1 MKYLSKKTADV
12 LTDVLSIILG
22 CVIMALG
29 MVIFTIPNNLA
40 PGGVS
45 GLATAIAHILP
56 LNVGLLALIFNV
68 PILIVS
74 LVMFG
79 WRSVVRTILAT
90 VVFSVSVDVLTP
102 VMFTYTNNVLLASVV
117 GGVLIGAGVGI
128 LFVRNITTGGT
139 DLITMILRKPFPQLQ
154 AGSLMIVIDSV
165 VVLIAVF
172 IFRDIEVAL
181 YSAITIFIAGKV
193 IDAIMQGV
201 DYAKIILV
209 ITNRP
214 EEILRELTVNLGRG
228 VTQMPAR
235 GGYTRKDKSMLLTVA
250 RRSEI
255 SITLKAVKKIDP
267 ESFVILYNATE
278 VHGEGFKEIN
288 L

>member
-1 MKYLSKKTADV
+1 MSGLSKKTAGM
-12 LTDVLSIILG
+12 LTDALSIFLG

-45 GLATAIAHILP
+45 GLATAVAHVLP
-56 LNVGLLALIFNV
+56 VNVGFLTLIFNV
-68 PILIVS
+68 PVLVVS
-74 LVMFG
+74 LIMFG
-79 WRSVVRTILAT
+79 WRSVVRTVFATLA
-90 VVFSVSVDVLTP
+90 FSVSIDVLMP

-128 LFVRNITTGGT
+128 LFIRGITTGGT
-139 DLITMILRKPFPQLQ
+139 DMITMILRKPFPQLQ
-154 AGSLMIVIDSV
+154 AGSLMIIIDSV

-172 IFRDIEVAL
+172 IFGDIEIAL
-181 YSAITIFIAGKV
+181 YSAITIFVAGKV
-193 IDAIMQGV
+193 IDAIMQGM
-201 DYAKIILV
+201 DFAKIILI
-209 ITNRP
+209 ITDRQK
-214 EEILRELTVNLGRG
+214 EILDELTRNLGRG
-228 VTQMPAR
+228 VTEMPAR
-235 GGYTRKDKSMLLTVA
+235 GGFTGKDKSMLLTVA

-255 SITLKAVKKIDP
+255 AATLRAVKKIDP

>member
-1 MKYLSKKTADV
+1 VKNISKKTADV
-12 LTDVLSIILG
+12 LTDALSILLG

-45 GLATAIAHILP
+45 GLATALAHVLP
-56 LNVGLLALIFNV
+56 INVGFLTLIFNV
-68 PILIVS
+68 PILIVG

-79 WRSVVRTILAT
+79 WRSVVRTVFAT
-90 VVFSVSVDVLTP
+90 LMFSVSIDVLSP

-128 LFVRNITTGGT
+128 LFIRNITTGGT
-139 DLITMILRKPFPQLQ
+139 DMITMILRKPFPQLQ

-172 IFRDIEVAL
+172 IFGDIEIAL
-181 YSAITIFIAGKV
+181 YSAITLFVAGKV

-201 DYAKIILV
+201 DFAKIILI
-209 ITNRP
+209 ITDRQKDV
-214 EEILRELTVNLGRG
+214 LDELTRNLGRG
-228 VTQMPAR
+228 VTEMPAR
-235 GGYTRKDKSMLLTVA
+235 GGFTGKDKSMLLTVA

-255 SITLKAVKKIDP
+255 AATLRAVKKIDP

>member
-1 MKYLSKKTADV
+1 
-12 LTDVLSIILG
+12 
-22 CVIMALG
+22 MALG

-45 GLATAIAHILP
+45 GLATALAHVLP
-56 LNVGLLALIFNV
+56 INVGFLTLIFNV
-68 PILIVS
+68 PILIVG

-79 WRSVVRTILAT
+79 WRSVVRTVFAT
-90 VVFSVSVDVLTP
+90 LMFSVSIDVLSP

-128 LFVRNITTGGT
+128 LFIRNITTGGT
-139 DLITMILRKPFPQLQ
+139 DMITMILRKPFPQLQ

-172 IFRDIEVAL
+172 IFGDIEIAL
-181 YSAITIFIAGKV
+181 YSAITLFVAGKV

-201 DYAKIILV
+201 DFAKIILI
-209 ITNRP
+209 ITDRQKD
-214 EEILRELTVNLGRG
+214 ILDELTRNLGRG
-228 VTQMPAR
+228 VTEMPAR
-235 GGYTRKDKSMLLTVA
+235 GGFTGKDKSMLLTVA

-255 SITLKAVKKIDP
+255 AATLRAVKKIDP

>member
-1 MKYLSKKTADV
+1 
-12 LTDVLSIILG
+12 
-22 CVIMALG
+22 

-45 GLATAIAHILP
+45 GLATALAHVLP
-56 LNVGLLALIFNV
+56 INVGLLTLIFNV

-74 LVMFG
+74 LIMFG
-79 WRSVVRTILAT
+79 WRSVVRTVFAT
-90 VVFSVSVDVLTP
+90 LMFSLSIDVLSP

-128 LFVRNITTGGT
+128 LFIRNITTGGT
-139 DLITMILRKPFPQLQ
+139 DMITMILRKPFPQLQ

-172 IFRDIEVAL
+172 IFGDIEIAL
-181 YSAITIFIAGKV
+181 YSAITLFVAGKV

-201 DYAKIILV
+201 DFAKIILI
-209 ITNRP
+209 ITDRQKDV
-214 EEILRELTVNLGRG
+214 LDELTLNLGRG
-228 VTQMPAR
+228 VTEMPAR
-235 GGYTRKDKSMLLTVA
+235 GGFTGKDKSMLLTVA

-255 SITLKAVKKIDP
+255 AATLRAVKKIDP